1 MMQCGTFVSYI
12 YFFSFTVLVSM
23 LIMNLSVAA
32 VIEGLDTA
40 RKENMGIVEGD
51 EIEKGRRV
59 RGRLVTACNVRQ
71 SGSCVHVDTQ
81 SGGFRGDEA
90 YLFFKLKQNAA
101 QQKWNNSWSGCAVED
116 QSWVPVAF
124 ENFLVQN
131 AVQKSLFRF
140 GYLRV
145 PKIASVI

>member
-1 MMQCGTFVSYI
+1 VCASVDPTHKLMQGW
-12 YFFSFTVLVSM
+12 
-23 LIMNLSVAA
+23 
-32 VIEGLDTA
+32 EGWW
-40 RKENMGIVEGD
+40 EGD

-116 QSWVPVAF
+116 QSWVPVGR
-124 ENFLVQN
+124 FLGPRHPRGVTGT
-131 AVQKSLFRF
+131 QKWIPSR
-140 GYLRV
+140 GREE
-145 PKIASVI
+145 